1 MNFDQARGKLAM
13 QYEAEAQEYD
23 LTAPR
28 ALVIADDEGRRQA
41 ALDALAL
48 AGCQARPPLSFAD
61 AAQDLSGYGAVDLI
75 LLEAADVPDALL
87 DVVLA
92 RADTMARER
101 SLGIVASVLPE
112 QIDAAAALLLAPRTQ
127 LLCMPSD
134 SERVAA
140 IAAAKWMA
148 RGEVHDV
155 SREAEILPLQRLHE
169 EVARLADTLARL
181 TREEAKQPAAG
192 VRGPASAYRGPEDA
206 EAAIDA
212 PQVRAVI
219 RARRMRAQFFGPEL
233 FADPAWDML
242 LDLFA
247 AGIERRR
254 VSVSSLCIA
263 AAVPPTTALR
273 WIGTLNE
280 AGLFERQADP
290 SDRRRAY
297 IGLSAK
303 AVEGMKSYAGAVQR
317 AGLPLV

>member
-1 MNFDQARGKLAM
+1 MR
-13 QYEAEAQEYD
+13 YEAEPQDYD
-23 LTAPR
+23 LSAPS
-28 ALVIADDEGRRQA
+28 ALVIAEDGDAHA

-48 AGCQARPPLSFAD
+48 AGCRARAPIGFGE
-61 AAQDLSGYGAVDLI
+61 AAQALSGYGAVDLI
-75 LLEAADVPDALL
+75 LIEAAGVPETLL

-92 RADTMARER
+92 RADTVARER
-101 SLGIVASVLPE
+101 SLGIVATVAPE

-127 LLCMPSD
+127 LLCAPSN
-134 SERVAA
+134 SERVSAV
-140 IAAAKWMA
+140 AAAKWLA
-148 RGEVHDV
+148 RGEVNDV
-155 SREAEILPLQRLHE
+155 SREGEILPLQRLHE

-181 TREEAKQPAAG
+181 TREEAKQQPAG
-192 VRGPASAYRGPEDA
+192 VRGPVHGYRGPEDG
-206 EAAIDA
+206 ETAAIDA

>member
-1 MNFDQARGKLAM
+1 MR
-13 QYEAEAQEYD
+13 YEAEPQDYD
-23 LTAPR
+23 LSAPR
-28 ALVIADDEGRRQA
+28 ALVIAEGSKA
-41 ALDALAL
+41 APALDALAL
-48 AGCQARPPLSFAD
+48 AGCRAQAPISFAH
-61 AAQDLSGYGAVDLI
+61 AAQALSGYGAVDLI
-75 LLEAADVPDALL
+75 LIEAGGVPDALL
-87 DVVLA
+87 DVALA
-92 RADTMARER
+92 RADTVARER
-101 SLGIVASVLPE
+101 SLGIVATVLPE

-127 LLCMPSD
+127 LLCLPSD

-148 RGEVHDV
+148 RGEVNDV

-181 TREEAKQPAAG
+181 TREEARQQPAG
-192 VRGPASAYRGPEDA
+192 VRGPASGYRGAED
-206 EAAIDA
+206 EGDPAIDA

-219 RARRMRAQFFGPEL
+219 RARRMRNQFFGAEL

-273 WIGTLNE
+273 WIGTLHE

-290 SDRRRAY
+290 TDRRRAY

-303 AVEGMKSYAGAVQR
+303 GVEGMKSYAGAVKR
-317 AGLPLV
+317 AKLPLV

>member
-1 MNFDQARGKLAM
+1 ML
-13 QYEAEAQEYD
+13 YEAEAQAYD
-23 LTAPR
+23 LSAPR
-28 ALVIADDEGRRQA
+28 ALVIADDEHA
-41 ALDALAL
+41 ADAAARALRL
-48 AGCQARPPLSFAD
+48 AGCRTQAAISFA
-61 AAQDLSGYGAVDLI
+61 AAARALSEHATVDLI
-75 LLEAADVPDALL
+75 LIEAAGVPDALF

-92 RADTMARER
+92 RADT
-101 SLGIVASVLPE
+101 VAQGRAIGVVATVLPE
-112 QIDAAAALLLAPRTQ
+112 QIDAAAGLLLAPRTQ
-127 LLCMPSD
+127 LLCGPSE
-134 SERVAA
+134 SERVSAV
-140 IAAAKWMA
+140 AAAKWMT
-148 RGEVHDV
+148 RGAVHDV
-155 SREAEILPLQRLHE
+155 SRDADLMPLHRLHE

-181 TREEAKQPAAG
+181 TREEARQQSAG
-192 VRGPASAYRGPEDA
+192 VQGPVHGYRGQA
-206 EAAIDA
+206 EEAVAIDA
-212 PQVRAVI
+212 PQIRAVI
-219 RARRMRAQFFGPEL
+219 RARRMRNQFFGPEL

-247 AGIERRR
+247 AGIERRQ

-303 AVEGMKSYAGAVQR
+303 AVDGMKSYAGAIQR